1 MEILV
6 LWSHAAIFGDR
17 NMEFLSSG
25 EGVMKFNILVYFFVC
40 KLYYNYYLVSDF
52 LRSCL
57 SSICLFSLYFFVRPA
72 VTSCFTLLPSRLVSC
87 NKTV

>member
-17 NMEFLSSG
+17 NMEFLSKS
-25 EGVMKFNILVYFFVC
+25 KFNILVYFFVC

-57 SSICLFSLYFFVRPA
+57 SSICLLSLYFFVRPA